1 MCSDKAEIMSEQ
13 QNDKSRRLRFEIFR
27 YNPQDEDS
35 DPHTDV
41 FEIEET
47 PFMTL
52 FIALN
57 KIRETLD
64 PGLQFDFACR
74 SAICGSCG
82 MLVNG
87 RPALA
92 CRTLTSD
99 LPEEIT
105 LYPLPAFKWSSA
117 RKPGYTS
124 VCPSTPRPSRNA

>member
-1 MCSDKAEIMSEQ
+1 
-13 QNDKSRRLRFEIFR
+13 
-27 YNPQDEDS
+27 
-35 DPHTDV
+35 V

-105 LYPLPAFKWSSA
+105 LYPLPAFKIPAPGSARWSSA